1 MEQIGANHTNG
12 NSIRSL
18 APLAPLTS
26 RNAGRGRGPGRAN
39 SPCKSGTKKKAR
51 QSMNNATQQTN
62 SAGHG
67 TLTIYGMGSSLSETE
82 PGLSTDL
89 DNCRISVSIT
99 VVYWG
104 RTAHIDASLVGYHG
118 TRITRW
124 HPYPLTGMVTDSWY
138 GSETSRPIPAFK
150 AVPLDSKGLKTASPA
165 SLFPY
170 NKAGLLAMINEE
182 FNACYN
188 AIRMIPAQE

>member
-1 MEQIGANHTNG
+1 M
-12 NSIRSL
+12 NS
-18 APLAPLTS
+18 
-26 RNAGRGRGPGRAN
+26 
-39 SPCKSGTKKKAR
+39 
-51 QSMNNATQQTN
+51 ATQQTN
-62 SAGHG
+62 TAGQG

-82 PGLSTDL
+82 PGLDTDL
-89 DNCRISVSIT
+89 DNCRISLFIADT
-99 VVYWG
+99 RAG

-138 GSETSRPIPAFK
+138 GSETSRPIPAFE

-170 NKAGLLAMINEE
+170 NQTGLLAMINKE
-182 FNACYN
+182 FNACYD